1 MVRLGRFFAISSF
14 LNSTAAQSSGDKVW
28 AAVAFVNNGERT
40 PLISDMRTILTP
52 EGAQQMWRQGTAF
65 RARYLRNSVNDSDF
79 DDIQTAYIQ
88 KLNIDVI
95 DNDDVD
101 ILSQTDEWVT
111 AGAMAFMQ
119 GLYPPS
125 PNAYDAT
132 AGGNDLGVNLDLGDN
147 NTEYPLNGYQYPN
160 IRTASFMDPGSTAL
174 EGTARCSAWLTEVNT
189 NLTADEQLN
198 NLYQSTLP
206 FYQNLFSTQPLA
218 GTIEIG
224 YAHFWNAYPIWEY
237 VDYMYRHNETVH
249 RGLENANVTLGFL
262 NSYATTLLRAQNSY
276 GNPQNQNDPLSVLYS
291 IAGRT
296 LAARVTQ
303 QFQNNIHWNG
313 EYNKLSLM
321 FGSLEPIMSFVSLAG
336 LIEGDEIFQ
345 APFSTLPEPG
355 AALVFELFGEDPDFP
370 NRQPSADRLRVRL
383 SYRASADADA
393 DFANQGLFTSVPEG
407 VLYSKFLDNMQ
418 KLGRTPDDWCEI
430 CSPTPAPW
438 CILNAVEDMDFGSST
453 IGPAIGGIIGAII
466 MLAVVGIVFAALYF
480 LGGVRLSRKNPP
492 PPPEESQ
499 NEAAVGGFKG
509 SERKEGDPDVVVTKT
524 GVHHERVGSWELRG
538 GNGLPPAPQTSGIVT
553 KDLGPEPRRSIGDD
567 DDDISVLGA
576 TPVKA
581 HESV

>member
-1 MVRLGRFFAISSF
+1 MVHLKRFFAVSPFI
-14 LNSTAAQSSGDKVW
+14 NSVAAQSNSDKVW
-28 AAVAFVNNGERT
+28 AAVAFVNHGERT
-40 PLISDMRTILTP
+40 PIISDMRTILTP

-79 DDIQTAYIQ
+79 DGIQTAYIQ

-101 ILSQTDEWVT
+101 ILSQTDEWVS

-119 GLYPPS
+119 GFYPPS

-132 AGGNDLGVNLDLGDN
+132 AGGEDLGLNLDLGDN

-160 IRTASFMDPGSTAL
+160 IRTASYMDPSSTAL
-174 EGTARCSAWLTEVNT
+174 DGTARCSAWNTEITT
-189 NLTADEQLN
+189 NLTSDEQLN

-206 FYQNLFSTQPLA
+206 FYQNLFSTEPFV
-218 GTIEIG
+218 GTIDIG
-224 YAHFWNAYPIWEY
+224 YAHFWNAFELWEY
-237 VDYMYRHNETVH
+237 ADYMYRHNETVH
-249 RGLENANVTLGFL
+249 RGMSNANVTLGFL

-276 GNPQNQNDPLSVLYS
+276 KERQGDNDPLGILYS

-296 LAARVTQ
+296 LANRVTQ
-303 QFQNNIHWNG
+303 LFQNNINWKG

-336 LIEGDEIFQ
+336 LVTGDEIFKE
-345 APFSTLPEPG
+345 PFSSLPEPG

-370 NRQPSADRLRVRL
+370 NRQPSADTLRVRL
-383 SYRASADADA
+383 SYRASADADE
-393 DFANQGLFTSVPEG
+393 DFANQGLFSPSPDG
-407 VLYSKFLDNMQ
+407 VLYTEFLETMQ
-418 KLGRTPDDWCEI
+418 NLGRTANDWCDI

-438 CILNAVEDMDFGSST
+438 CLLNAVENLDLSSST

-466 MLAVVGIVFAALYF
+466 MLVVVAIVFAGLYF
-480 LGGVRLSRKNPP
+480 LGGVRLSRNTPP
-492 PPPEESQ
+492 PAEEPQ
-499 NEAAVGGFKG
+499 TEAAVGGFKG
-509 SERKEGDPDVVVTKT
+509 SERKDGDPDVVVTKT

-538 GNGLPPAPQTSGIVT
+538 GNLSPQTSGIVN
-553 KDLGPEPRRSIGDD
+553 KDLGPDPRRSLSDD
-567 DDDISVLGA
+567 EDGISVMGA
-576 TPVKA
+576 TPVKE
-581 HESV
+581 HEAV

>member
-1 MVRLGRFFAISSF
+1 MVHLKRFFAVSPLI
-14 LNSTAAQSSGDKVW
+14 NSAAAQSSGDKIW
-28 AAVAFVNNGERT
+28 AAVAFVNHGERT
-40 PLISDMRTILTP
+40 PIISDMRTILTP

-65 RARYLRNSVNDSDF
+65 RARYLRNSVNESDF

-101 ILSQTDEWVT
+101 ILSQTDEWVS

-125 PNAYDAT
+125 PSAYDAT
-132 AGGNDLGVNLDLGDN
+132 AGGEDLGLNLDLGDN

-160 IRTASFMDPGSTAL
+160 IRTASYMDPSSTAL
-174 EGTARCSAWLTEVNT
+174 DGTARCSAWNTEINT
-189 NLTADEQLN
+189 NLTSDEQLN

-206 FYQNLFSTQPLA
+206 FYQNLFSTEPLV
-218 GTIEIG
+218 GTIDIG
-224 YAHFWNAYPIWEY
+224 YAHFWNAYELWEY

-249 RGLENANVTLGFL
+249 RGMSNANVTLGFL

-276 GNPQNQNDPLSVLYS
+276 KERQGDNDPLGILYS

-296 LAARVTQ
+296 LANRVTQ
-303 QFQNNIHWNG
+303 LFQNNIKWNG

-336 LIEGDEIFQ
+336 LVSGDEIFKE
-345 APFSTLPEPG
+345 PFSSLPEPG

-370 NRQPSADRLRVRL
+370 NRQPSADTLRVRL
-383 SYRASADADA
+383 SYRASADADE
-393 DFANQGLFTSVPEG
+393 DFANQGLFSPSPDG
-407 VLYSKFLDNMQ
+407 VLYTEFLETMQ
-418 KLGRTPDDWCEI
+418 DLGRTANDWCDI

-438 CILNAVEDMDFGSST
+438 CLLNAVENLDLSTST

-466 MLAVVGIVFAALYF
+466 MLVIVAIVFAGLYF
-480 LGGVRLSRKNPP
+480 LGGVRLSRNNPP
-492 PPPEESQ
+492 PAEEPQ
-499 NEAAVGGFKG
+499 AEAAVGGFKG
-509 SERKEGDPDVVVTKT
+509 SDRKGDDPDVVVTKT

-538 GNGLPPAPQTSGIVT
+538 GNLPPQTSGIVN
-553 KDLGPEPRRSIGDD
+553 KDLGPDPRRSLSDD
-567 DDDISVLGA
+567 EDGISVMGA
-576 TPVKA
+576 TPVKE
-581 HESV
+581 HEAV